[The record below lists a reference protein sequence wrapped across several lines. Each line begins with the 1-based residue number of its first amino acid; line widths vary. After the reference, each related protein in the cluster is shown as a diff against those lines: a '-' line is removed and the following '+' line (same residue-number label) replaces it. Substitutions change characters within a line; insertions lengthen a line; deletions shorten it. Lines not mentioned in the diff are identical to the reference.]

1 MSAQLPSSSDPVGA
15 PPARFSTH
23 EVFNQPA
30 PLENYNLYLGDRAL
44 DDALAFNLPPA
55 RLQPARERLAALGA
69 ELGTAESFAKA
80 EIANRHTPQLHTHDR
95 RGERRDE
102 IEYHPAYHELMALL
116 MRHGLHTGAWADG
129 TPGAHVERA
138 AGYLLYAEVENGTQC
153 PATMT
158 YGSVPA
164 IRRDPGLSAAWLD
177 KLYSRDYDPR
187 NIPAR
192 HKRSVLVGMGM
203 TEKQGGSDVRANTS
217 RAVRAG
223 DAWSIT
229 GHKWFLSAPMC
240 DAWLVLAQAERG
252 LSCFFMPRYRP
263 DGTLN
268 AIRIQRLK
276 EKLGNRS
283 NASSEVEFQEA
294 YATLLGDEGRGVPMI
309 LEMGVY
315 TRLDCAIS
323 GAGLMRQALA
333 QALWN
338 ATQRE
343 VFGKRLRD
351 QPLMKNV
358 LADLALESEAATALA
373 IRVSRAYDAQVDE
386 RERLLARVLTPAA
399 KFWVCKRGAH
409 FAEEAMEAIGGSGY
423 VEESSLARIYR
434 EVPVNSIWEGSGN
447 IMCLDVLRA
456 LRKSPDIVDA
466 LDTELDAARGA
477 HPAYDRFR
485 ATLKGRV
492 ADAAMHESSGRR
504 LTQDLTLA
512 VQASLLARHAPRA
525 VSEAFCASRLQPEF
539 TGVFGA
545 LAPDTPFDAL
555 IERAMPAPAPRGQPA
570 R

>member
-192 HKRSVLVGMGM
+192 DKRSVLVGMGM

-240 DAWLVLAQAERG
+240 DAWLVLAQTERG

-294 YATLLGDEGRGVPMI
+294 YATLLGDEGRGVSMI

-338 ATQRE
+338 AAQRE

>member
-1 MSAQLPSSSDPVGA
+1 MSAQLPSSNDPVGA

-30 PLENYNLYLGDRAL
+30 PLENYNLFLGNHAL
-44 DDALAFNLPPA
+44 RDALAFNLPA
-55 RLQPARERLAALGA
+55 DRLKPARERLAALGA
-69 ELGTAESFAKA
+69 ELGTSESFAKA
-80 EIANRHTPQLHTHDR
+80 VAANQHTPRLHTHDR
-95 RGERRDE
+95 RGQRRDE
-102 IEYHPAYHELMALL
+102 VEYHPAYHDLMALL

-164 IRRDPGLSAAWLD
+164 IRRDPALSAAWLE
-177 KLYSRDYDPR
+177 KLYSREYDPR

-192 HKRSVLVGMGM
+192 DKRSMLVGMGM
-203 TEKQGGSDVRANTS
+203 TEKQGGSDVRLNTTQ
-217 RAVRAG
+217 AVRSG
-223 DAWSIT
+223 EAWSIT
-229 GHKWFLSAPMC
+229 GHKWFFSAPMC
-240 DAWLVLAQAERG
+240 DAWLVLAQTARG
-252 LSCFFMPRYRP
+252 LSCFFMPRFRP

-268 AIRIQRLK
+268 SIRIQRLK
-276 EKLGNRS
+276 DKLGNRS

-294 YATLLGDEGRGVPMI
+294 YATLLGEEGRGIPMI

-315 TRLDCAIS
+315 TRLDCATA

-338 ATQRE
+338 AAQRE
-343 VFGKRLRD
+343 VFGKHLRE

-399 KFWVCKRGAH
+399 KFWICKRGAH

-447 IMCLDVLRA
+447 IMCLDVLRS
-456 LRKSPDIVDA
+456 LRKAPEVAEA
-466 LDTELDAARGA
+466 LATELDAARGT
-477 HPAYDRFR
+477 HPAYDRFCE
-485 ATLKGRV
+485 ALKARL
-492 ADAAMHESSGRR
+492 ADATVEPSARR

-512 VQASLLARHAPRA
+512 VQASLLARHAPPA
-525 VSEAFCASRLQPEF
+525 VSNAFCASRLQPDPA
-539 TGVFGA
+539 GVYGA
-545 LAPDTPFDAL
+545 LAPDTPFDPL
-555 IERAMPAPAPRGQPA
+555 IERAMPR
-570 R
+570 